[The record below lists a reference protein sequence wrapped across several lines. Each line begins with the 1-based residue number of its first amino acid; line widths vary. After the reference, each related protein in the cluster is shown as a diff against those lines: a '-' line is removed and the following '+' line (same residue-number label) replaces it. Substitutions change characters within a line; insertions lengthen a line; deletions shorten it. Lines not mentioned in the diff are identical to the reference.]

1 MSDDILS
8 ALLRAFD
15 LCVIE
20 CAHSMPSFAPE
31 QDAAGDGQPG
41 DGPATRHSELRL
53 LTPVPDWLA
62 SAFAAAPAV
71 VPTFGDALP
80 FLDHFLV
87 QAEAV
92 WHEGHPASASSD
104 PFVATING
112 TEVLLRAVAMTQ
124 HARRLIILQ
133 RLTGDAD
140 IRPMLQRARE
150 QTLEHE
156 RLVQQVGRLHTP
168 AAAIDRDV
176 KELLAAALP
185 ADHQRLV
192 ERISQASSELQSA
205 MAGLPSPPSRHRRHA
220 RTGH

>member
-8 ALLRAFD
+8 ALLRVFD

-20 CAHSMPSFAPE
+20 CAPSKPAF
-31 QDAAGDGQPG
+31 DFSAGRPD
-41 DGPATRHSELRL
+41 DGPTARHSVLRL

-62 SAFAAAPAV
+62 SAFAAAPTE

-92 WHEGHPASASSD
+92 WHEGHPASATSG

-112 TEVLLRAVAMTQ
+112 SEVLLRAVAIAQ
-124 HARRLIILQ
+124 HEHRLVILQ

-140 IRPMLQRARE
+140 VRPILQRARE
-150 QTLEHE
+150 QTLAQE
-156 RLVQQVGRLHTP
+156 RLIQQVGKVHAP
-168 AAAIDRDV
+168 AAAIDQGV
-176 KELLAAALP
+176 KGLLAAALP
-185 ADHQRLV
+185 TDYQHLV
-192 ERISQASSELQSA
+192 ERLSQANAELQGSLA
-205 MAGLPSPPSRHRRHA
+205 SLPAPTSRHRRQA
-220 RTGH
+220 RKA